1 MNTQMNQ
8 EEGSELN
15 TNGYTNSISR
25 NISAS
30 SPRTTLIAREGN
42 TYIPLRAKQIAVFCS
57 LKKEVIAI
65 DFSGK
70 RFHIDQSLT
79 DIETSVEGNIFFR
92 VNRNII
98 LHFEAIRLFRVVEFG
113 KIVVDLVQPDWLEEE
128 VHISQYRAPR
138 FREWISNV

>member
-25 NISAS
+25 NVSAS

-42 TYIPLRAKQIAVFCS
+42 TFIPLRAKQIAVFYS

-65 DFSGK
+65 DFAGN

-79 DIETSVEGNIFFR
+79 DIETSVEGNVFFR

-98 LHFEAIRLFRVVEFG
+98 LHFEAIRLFRIVEFG
-113 KIVVDLVQPDWLEEE
+113 KIIVDLVQPGWLEEE

-138 FREWISNV
+138 FREWISHV

>member
-1 MNTQMNQ
+1 MSTQMNQ
-8 EEGSELN
+8 NDSSELN
-15 TNGYTNSISR
+15 TNGYTNSLSR
-25 NISAS
+25 NISANT
-30 SPRTTLIAREGN
+30 PRTTLIAREGN
-42 TYIPLRAKQIAVFCS
+42 TFIPLRAKQIAVFYS

-65 DFSGK
+65 DFSGN

-79 DIETSVEGNIFFR
+79 DIETSVESNVFFR

-113 KIVVDLVQPDWLEEE
+113 KIIVDLVQPEWLEEE